1 MAQKRSDFYKSL
13 NQMRDSNQT
22 LGNPHINNVDDSTD
36 VGSELSSY
44 AYQPISP
51 SHDTVQWVTDTQ
63 INEANAE
70 RDYNEYKA
78 SRNWWQRLWDTVQD
92 VGNKVAEGVLN
103 FVDGIFDAGAYVVGL
118 FGDDEF
124 KQGVQDVM
132 NYDWQQHVLNVGQQL
147 NLGNAILTGDMF
159 GGEYWQNWADTFTLD
174 GSRDNLNKTAASSY
188 QSDWGGFGEFLGAA
202 EEGIGYVLP
211 TVVVGILTGGASAG
225 VQAAAAGISLAAT
238 GVSAFGSGTTE
249 ALNDGATYEQAGQSG
264 LVRGAIELG
273 TEALSWGA
281 GKIVGKI
288 AGKATTFGTRVGAT
302 SFGQQLG
309 KLTAKEIGKAA
320 LEEGTEEFISELLSP
335 LAKQVYK
342 EDAIKNAWFKV
353 GSEENREMWR
363 NAFVSAGAGAIGG
376 AFGAGVQGIVVKSKL
391 SNTGIDLANQY
402 SEIVS
407 LHEEALKEAQ
417 KGNGANQELISQ
429 YENRI
434 GELTKEFEVNME
446 KFKESNPEKFK
457 NLMEMIKNPKAFME
471 QLKKSNSELTQEQLL
486 DHKSSYLE
494 NYQDVLKSLNQ
505 DTYTKIAELNS
516 NKNGEIRIGSA
527 EDFNVENFEEDF
539 LKENGITEGQVIKA
553 YYDPDTKVTLINPA
567 YKTQFYELMAHEN
580 ISHGILD
587 TNEKV
592 RTQLIEAIEKNDGL
606 NALFHKNDTQL
617 EELYGKQGQE
627 VMMSERLASFLE
639 NFIKDQKTYNRVL
652 NINQGNKLL
661 NILNKVKKY
670 FNIGKNAK
678 FLNQLEKAI
687 AKVQQSIEPKAN
699 TYKPRLAF
707 SKTYKEEGKATGVEV
722 HADIIKDAAQSF
734 QDRYVNLKTVEDVYK
749 VMMDSMKAMVGKD
762 IIMKKSRYTFAR
774 ETFVD
779 FNTLLN
785 KPEEL
790 RTKLTESV
798 NAFLKSEVN
807 FDSEYLLEDK
817 SGETAPV
824 TGKVKITLEE
834 ILERSGED
842 VEQFKHDSVEA
853 LEKVLQATSKK
864 SRLLR
869 LKEFYRNHIQALVE
883 KVGYYK
889 QVAGDVIKLKYFWDK
904 GRTFVDDN
912 KARATK
918 VGDTYVAKLNF
929 YKNIFKGKFSYS
941 QTYKNVS
948 PGTITN
954 IVNGLDGYTKE
965 NIEKIGGVWST
976 VEEVGE
982 RGISNE
988 TIREK
993 ADFLKSKFETDKKDG
1008 KLKFPNRSLTL
1019 EEMEAVR
1026 TILQGINSEMKELT
1040 SKEGIARQQA
1050 LYKADLELRVID
1062 KSNFKEK
1069 FSKNGVLR
1077 LLESELNYNSSM
1089 DVVLANLF
1097 GADSD
1102 IHHIMYDDVFT
1113 ALDNKYLQE
1122 SRMRNELQELLEKHN
1137 MWSKATSSAKGLFT
1151 KVVEFAGKKIPKGIL
1166 MDIYAQTLTSK
1177 GLATLQKG
1185 GYVYKLDN
1193 KTMRQH
1199 IVLDG
1204 DLIMQ
1209 LDELLSDN
1217 ERAFVEELV
1226 MQEYNDSWK
1235 KYKSDKDIQI
1245 RSFTDVLEEEVYYPT
1260 NKADMSSSSSM
1271 DSVDFQSLDLSDQ
1284 SFNKRRNE
1292 NTAHLAL
1299 KGMDIIDRAR
1309 AYIDGLTKYGEMT
1322 QTLKMFDSLLKQW
1335 TTDNKGVA
1343 MSRDSLF
1350 AKNIPGWTKNG
1361 QYKGYKDYLIGQILG
1376 TNTGVL
1382 QGKMFGNLVA
1392 ATLYGNVSVVLKQT
1406 ASLPT
1411 IMLEVSPR
1419 AWAKSLMKGW
1429 KNLSQYKTT
1438 KQFLENQSGIA
1449 AQRWADFDSVA
1460 ANTLQR
1466 EVGKVGKFFGI
1477 PMEKMD
1483 EGVIVLFGW
1492 TAAQEEAR
1500 IRGFGDVGTT
1510 SNQTEAIKI
1519 LNKIIA
1525 NTQSNAITL
1534 NMSMSR
1540 SGNAGYVRKVLSY
1553 FSSDLQNK
1561 LSRLNRI
1568 LNEAKYAK
1576 QRLDGITIAETQAQ
1590 SEYDSAVAN
1599 LEKFKVDSKDVEN
1612 FAEEV
1617 ERLENIVQ
1625 SKKDNLE
1632 IVQQLKANEMKIL
1645 SGGRRATEALKYAIA
1660 VLLSAAMVAGIDQLV
1675 QRLYG
1680 RKGWD
1685 ENTLDDF
1692 AKDLI
1697 LETTIGNIP
1706 YGSNIANAIEY
1717 KQDVGGY
1724 DFTLINS
1731 AIDIIEDVKSMI
1743 EKGKFEPGALVDL
1756 FTTLGQ
1762 LTGIPIK
1769 NLYNIVMG
1777 VWKNID
1783 GSGYSAEAIFKGYSD
1798 TYIRKAYKEQLDK
1811 GQMKQANAYL
1821 ELLMKTYKVGN
1832 YDDEV
1837 NSELNRLMK
1846 QGYNALP
1853 KNMMTSYEVEEDVEK
1868 KLTDGQRNEFVS
1880 YYGLA
1885 TEEIKK
1891 LINDSSYKSLDD
1903 EYKAKIIK
1911 KVYDTYYDYA
1921 KIKVVGGSTSN
1932 KALNVMLKTGNGVKV
1947 SRYFGVLSSLN
1958 NIEATKDKSRKEL
1971 VLAQINKLKGY
1982 SKAEK
1987 LLIAWL
1993 CGYSLTNENKV
2004 LLGNYLIKNGG
2015 NKKDIKELLK

>member
-1 MAQKRSDFYKSL
+1 
-13 NQMRDSNQT
+13 MRDSNQT
-22 LGNPHINNVDDSTD
+22 LGNPLINNVDDSTD

-44 AYQPISP
+44 AYQPINP
-51 SHDTVQWVTDTQ
+51 SHDTVNWVTDTQ

-78 SRNWWQRLWDTVQD
+78 SRNWWQRLWDTFQD
-92 VGNKVAEGVLN
+92 VGNKIAEGVLN

-124 KQGVQDVM
+124 KKGVQDVM

-147 NLGNAILTGDMF
+147 NFGNAIMTGDMF
-159 GGEYWQNWADTFTLD
+159 SGEYWQNWADTFTLD

-211 TVVVGILTGGASAG
+211 SIIVGIVTGGASAG

-238 GVSAFGSGTTE
+238 GVSAFGSGTVE
-249 ALNDGATYEQAGQSG
+249 ALNEGATYGQAGASG
-264 LVRGAIELG
+264 LVTGAIELG

-288 AGKATTFGTRVGAT
+288 AGKATTFGTRVGAA

-342 EDAIKNAWFKV
+342 KDAIEKAWFKV
-353 GSEENREMWR
+353 GSEENREMWK

-376 AFGAGVQGIVVKSKL
+376 AFGAGVQGVHIKSKL

-417 KGNGANQELISQ
+417 KGQGANQELIAQ

-434 GELTKEFEVNME
+434 GELTKEFEMGME

-471 QLKKSNSELTQEQLL
+471 NLKKEHSDLTNEQLL
-486 DHKSSYLE
+486 EYKNSYLE
-494 NYQDVLKSLNQ
+494 NYHDVLKTLNQ
-505 DTYTKIAELNS
+505 DTYSKIAELNS
-516 NKNGEIRIGSA
+516 NKNGEIKIGNA
-527 EDFNVENFEEDF
+527 EDFNIENFDEDF
-539 LKENGITEGQVIKA
+539 LKENGITDGQVIKA
-553 YYDPDTKVTLINPA
+553 YYDPDSKVTLINPA

-592 RTQLIEAIEKNDGL
+592 RNQLIEAIEKNEGL
-606 NALFHKNDTQL
+606 NTLFHKNDTQL
-617 EELYGKQGQE
+617 EELYGKQGTE

-661 NILNKVKKY
+661 NILNKIKKY

-678 FLNQLEKAI
+678 FLNQLEQAI
-687 AKVQQSIEPKAN
+687 AKVQQSVEPNVN

-734 QDRYVNLKTVEDVYK
+734 QERYVNLKTVEDVYK
-749 VMMDSMKAMVGKD
+749 VMMDSMKTMVGKD

-785 KPEEL
+785 KPEQL
-790 RTKLTESV
+790 RAKLSESV
-798 NAFLKSEVN
+798 DAFLQAEVN

-817 SGETAPV
+817 NGEPIPV
-824 TGKVKITLEE
+824 NGKVKLTLEE
-834 ILERSGED
+834 VLERSGED
-842 VEQFKHDSVEA
+842 VAQFKKDSVEA
-853 LEKVLQATSKK
+853 LEKVLQATSQK

-883 KVGYYK
+883 KVAYYK
-889 QVAGDVIKLKYFWDK
+889 QVANDVIKLKYFWDK
-904 GRTFVDDN
+904 GRTFVEDN

-941 QTYKNVS
+941 STYQNVS

-965 NIEKIGGVWST
+965 NIEKIGGVWTT

-993 ADFLKSKFETDKKDG
+993 VDFLKSKFEMDKKDG
-1008 KLKFPNRSLTL
+1008 KLKFPKRALTL
-1019 EEMEAVR
+1019 EEMEAAR

-1050 LYKADLELRVID
+1050 LYKSDLELRVID
-1062 KSNFKEK
+1062 MSNFKDK

-1077 LLESELNYNSSM
+1077 MLESELNYNSSM

-1102 IHHIMYDDVFT
+1102 IHHIMYDDIFT

-1137 MWSKATSSAKGLFT
+1137 MWSKATSSPKQSFT

-1209 LDELLSDN
+1209 LDEVLTAD

-1235 KYKSDKDIQI
+1235 KYKSDKDILI

-1260 NKADMSSSSSM
+1260 NKADMSNFSSM
-1271 DSVDFQSLDLSDQ
+1271 ESIDFQSLDLSDT
-1284 SFNKRRNE
+1284 SFNKRRNA
-1292 NTAHLAL
+1292 NTEHLAL

-1309 AYIDGLTKYGEMT
+1309 SYIDGLTKYGEMT
-1322 QTLKMFDSLLKQW
+1322 QPLKLFDSLLKQW
-1335 TTDNKGVA
+1335 TTDSKGVA

-1361 QYKGYKDYLIGQILG
+1361 QFKGYKDYLIGQILG

-1419 AWAKSLMKGW
+1419 AWGKSLMKGW
-1429 KNLSQYKTT
+1429 KNLAQYKTT
-1438 KQFLENQSGIA
+1438 KQFIEAQSGIA

-1460 ANTLQR
+1460 ANTLQK
-1466 EVGKVGKFFGI
+1466 EVGKIGKFFGI

-1492 TAAQEEAR
+1492 TAAQEEAK
-1500 IRGFGDVGTT
+1500 IRGFGDVGTP
-1510 SNQTEAIKI
+1510 SNQAEAIKI

-1534 NMSMSR
+1534 NMSMAR

-1576 QRLDGITIAETQAQ
+1576 QRLEGVTIAETKAQ
-1590 SEYDSAVAN
+1590 SEYDSAVAE
-1599 LEKFKVDSKDVEN
+1599 LEKFKVDSADVEN
-1612 FAEEV
+1612 FDEEV

-1632 IVQQLKANEMKIL
+1632 LIQQLKANEMKIL
-1645 SGGRRATEALKYAIA
+1645 NGGRRATEALKYAIT
-1660 VLLSAAMVAGIDQLV
+1660 VLLSALMVAGIDELV
-1675 QRLYG
+1675 KRLYG

-1692 AKDLI
+1692 VKNFGAEVITSNL
-1697 LETTIGNIP
+1697 P
-1706 YGSNIANAIEY
+1706 YASNIVNAVEY
-1717 KQDVGGY
+1717 NQDVGGY

-1731 AIDIIEDVKSMI
+1731 AIDIIKDVKSMI
-1743 EKGKFEPGALVDL
+1743 EKGKFNPGALVDL
-1756 FTTLGQ
+1756 FTTIGQ
-1762 LTGIPIK
+1762 LSGIPMK
-1769 NLYNIVMG
+1769 NIYNLVMG
-1777 VWKNID
+1777 VWKNVD
-1783 GSGYSAEAIFKGYSD
+1783 GSGYKAEALIKGYSD
-1798 TYIRKAYKEQLDK
+1798 TYIRKAYKEELDK

-1821 ELLMKTYKVGN
+1821 EILMKDYKTGN
-1832 YDDEV
+1832 NDGEV

-1853 KNMMTSYEVEEDVEK
+1853 KNLMTSYEVEECVDK
-1868 KLTDGQRNEFVS
+1868 KLTDSQRNDFVA
-1880 YYGLA
+1880 YYGQA
-1885 TEEIKK
+1885 TEEVKK

-1903 EYKAKIIK
+1903 EYKAKVIK
-1911 KVYDTYYDYA
+1911 KIYDTYYDYA
-1921 KIKVVGGSTSN
+1921 KIKVLGGSTNN
-1932 KALNVMLKTGNGVKV
+1932 KVLNVMLKTGNGVKI
-1947 SRYFGVLSSLN
+1947 SRYLGVLSSLN

-1971 VLAQINKLKGY
+1971 VLAKINKLQGY

-1993 CGYSLTNENKV
+1993 CGYSLTSENKV
-2004 LLGNYLIKNGG
+2004 VLGNYLIRSGG
-2015 NKKDIKELLK
+2015 AKKDIKELLK

>member
-22 LGNPHINNVDDSTD
+22 LGNPLINDVDDTTD
-36 VGSELSSY
+36 VGSELSSF

-51 SHDTVQWVTDTQ
+51 SHDTVNWVTDNQ
-63 INEANAE
+63 VNEANAE
-70 RDYNEYKA
+70 RDYNQYKA

-118 FGDDEF
+118 FGDDSF
-124 KQGVQDVM
+124 KAGVQDVM

-147 NLGNAILTGDMF
+147 NIGNAILTGDMF

-188 QSDWGGFGEFLGAA
+188 QSDWGGFGEFMGAA

-211 TVVVGILTGGASAG
+211 SIIVGIATGGASAG

-238 GVSAFGSGTTE
+238 GVSAFGSGANE
-249 ALNDGATYEQAGQSG
+249 ALNEGAEYGQAGASG

-273 TEALSWGA
+273 TEALSWGV
-281 GKIVGKI
+281 GKIAGKI
-288 AGKATTFGTRVGAT
+288 AGKATTYGTRVGAA
-302 SFGQQLG
+302 SFGQSIS
-309 KLTAKEIGKAA
+309 KLSAKEIGKAA

-335 LAKQVYK
+335 LAKQIYQ
-342 EDAIKNAWFKV
+342 EDAIEKAWFTV
-353 GSEENREMWR
+353 GSEENREMWK

-376 AFGAGVQGIVVKSKL
+376 AFGAGVQGVVIKSKL
-391 SNTGIDLANQY
+391 SNTGIDLANSY

-407 LHEEALKEAQ
+407 LHEQALEEAK
-417 KGNGANQELISQ
+417 KGDRANQSLISQ

-434 GELTKEFEVNME
+434 GELTKDFEVRME
-446 KFKESNPEKFK
+446 KFKETNPEKFR

-471 QLKKSNSELTQEQLL
+471 ELKKQNNELTKEQLL
-486 DHKSSYLE
+486 EYKNSYLE
-494 NYQDVLKSLNQ
+494 NYQDIIKSLNQ
-505 DTYTKIAELNS
+505 DTYTKIAQLNS
-516 NKNGEIRIGSA
+516 NKNGEIKIGSA
-527 EDFNVENFEEDF
+527 EDFNIENFDENF
-539 LKENGITEGQVIKA
+539 LKENGITEGQDIKA
-553 YYDPDTKVTLINPA
+553 YYDPDSKVTLINPA

-592 RTQLIEAIEKNDGL
+592 RSQLIDAIEKNEGL
-606 NALFHKNDTQL
+606 NELFHKNDAQL
-617 EELYGKQGQE
+617 EELYGKQGQN
-627 VMMSERLASFLE
+627 VLMSERLASFLE

-661 NILNKVKKY
+661 NILNKIKKSL
-670 FNIGKNAK
+670 NIGKNAK

-687 AKVQQSIEPKAN
+687 AKVQNSIEPKTA

-722 HADIIKDAAQSF
+722 HADIIKDAAQSY
-734 QDRYVNLKTVEDVYK
+734 QDRFINLKTVEDVYK
-749 VMMDSMKAMVGKD
+749 VMLDSTREMVGKD
-762 IIMKKSRYTFAR
+762 ITMKKSRYTFAR

-790 RTKLTESV
+790 RTKLNESID
-798 NAFLKSEVN
+798 AFLKAEVN

-834 ILERSGED
+834 VLERSGED
-842 VEQFKHDSVEA
+842 VAQFKADSVEA
-853 LEKVLQATSKK
+853 LEKILQAKSKK

-869 LKEFYRNHIQALVE
+869 LKEFYRNHIQSLVE

-889 QVAGDVIKLKYFWDK
+889 QVANDVIKLKYFWDK
-904 GRTFVDDN
+904 GRNFVDEN

-941 QTYKNVS
+941 KTYQNVS
-948 PGTITN
+948 PGTVTN
-954 IVNGLDGYTKE
+954 IVNGLEGYTKE
-965 NIEKIGGVWST
+965 NIEKIGGVWT
-976 VEEVGE
+976 TIEEVGE
-982 RGISNE
+982 RGISNQ
-988 TIREK
+988 TIQEK
-993 ADFLKSKFETDKKDG
+993 ADFLKSKFEIDKKDG
-1008 KLKFPNRSLTL
+1008 KLKFPKRALTL

-1026 TILQGINSEMKELT
+1026 TILQGINTEMKELT

-1077 LLESELNYNSSM
+1077 MLESELNYNSSM

-1113 ALDNKYLQE
+1113 SLDNKYLQE
-1122 SRMRNELQELLEKHN
+1122 ARMRNELQELLEKHE
-1137 MWSKATSSAKGLFT
+1137 MWSKATSSPKQSFKKL
-1151 KVVEFAGKKIPKGIL
+1151 VEFAGKKIPKGVL

-1209 LDELLSDN
+1209 LDEILSDS

-1226 MQEYNDSWK
+1226 MQEYNNSWK
-1235 KYKSDKDIQI
+1235 KYKSDKDILI
-1245 RSFTDVLEEEVYYPT
+1245 RSFTDVLDEEVYYPT
-1260 NKADMSSSSSM
+1260 NKADMSSTSSM
-1271 DSVDFQSLDLSDQ
+1271 ESIDFQSLDLSDQ
-1284 SFNKRRNE
+1284 SFNKRRNN
-1292 NTAHLAL
+1292 NTEHLAL

-1309 AYIDGLTKYGEMT
+1309 SYIDGLTKYGEMT

-1335 TTDNKGVA
+1335 TTDSKGVA

-1350 AKNIPGWTKNG
+1350 AKNIPGWTKNK

-1392 ATLYGNVSVVLKQT
+1392 ATLYGNVSVVLKQS

-1411 IMLEVSPR
+1411 IMLEVSPK

-1429 KNLSQYKTT
+1429 KNLAQYKTT
-1438 KQFLENQSGIA
+1438 KQFLESQSGIA

-1460 ANTLQR
+1460 ANTLQK
-1466 EVGKVGKFFGI
+1466 EVGKIGKLFGI

-1483 EGVIVLFGW
+1483 EGVIILFGW
-1492 TAAQEEAR
+1492 QAAQEEAR

-1519 LNKIIA
+1519 LNKVIA

-1576 QRLDGITIAETQAQ
+1576 QRLEGVEIAETQAQ
-1590 SEYDSAVAN
+1590 SEYDTAVAN
-1599 LEKFKVDSKDVEN
+1599 LEKFKVDSKDVVN

-1617 ERLENIVQ
+1617 ERLEGIVQ
-1625 SKKDNLE
+1625 SKQDSLDVIKQ
-1632 IVQQLKANEMKIL
+1632 IKANEMKIL
-1645 SGGRRATEALKYAIA
+1645 SGGRRATEALRYVVAMM
-1660 VLLSAAMVAGIDQLV
+1660 LSALMVAGIDQLV

-1692 AKDLI
+1692 AKAFV
-1697 LETTIGNIP
+1697 LEATIGNIP

-1717 KQDVGGY
+1717 NQDVGGY

-1731 AIDIIEDVKSMI
+1731 AIDVFQEIKSMI
-1743 EKGKFEPGALVDL
+1743 ESGKFNSRALVDICA
-1756 FTTLGQ
+1756 TLGQ
-1762 LTGIPIK
+1762 LTGIPFK
-1769 NLYNIVMG
+1769 NIYNLVMG
-1777 VWKNID
+1777 VWKNVD
-1783 GSGYSAEAIFKGYSD
+1783 GSGYSAEAIVKGYSD
-1798 TYIRKAYKEQLDK
+1798 TYIRKAYKEQLDN

-1821 ELLMKTYKVGN
+1821 ELLMKNYKVGN
-1832 YDDEV
+1832 NDETV
-1837 NSELNRLMK
+1837 NNELNRLMK

-1853 KNMMTSYEVEEDVEK
+1853 KNFMTSYEVEENVEK
-1868 KLTDGQRNEFVS
+1868 SLTDDQRNEFVS
-1880 YYGLA
+1880 YYGAA

-1891 LINDSSYKSLDD
+1891 VIDNSSYKSLDD
-1903 EYKAKIIK
+1903 EYKAKVIK
-1911 KVYDTYYDYA
+1911 KIYDSYYEYA
-1921 KIKVVGGSTSN
+1921 KLKVVGGSTSS
-1932 KALNVMLKTGNGVKV
+1932 KIVNVMLKTSNGIKIN
-1947 SRYFGVLSSLN
+1947 RYVGVLSSLN

-1971 VLAQINKLKGY
+1971 VLAQINKLNGY

-1987 LLIAWL
+1987 LLVAWL
-1993 CGYSLTNENKV
+1993 CGYSLTSENKV
-2004 LLGNYLIKNGG
+2004 ILGNYLIKNGG
-2015 NKKDIKELLK
+2015 TKKDIKELLK